1 MIKLASEKEILH
13 FFKSSYGSHTK
24 RYFGFYNSLFNQ
36 IITDEHL
43 MLLPIDD
50 RTATRAHGGFDV
62 VYLKNYRLIN
72 LDQHI
77 ARLLKSAESSFI
89 VSPFCQ
95 KQMKEIVI

>member
-13 FFKSSYGSHTK
+13 FFKRTFGSHTK
-24 RYFGFYNSLFNQ
+24 RYFGYYNSLFNQ

-50 RTATRAHGGFDV
+50 RTATRAHGVFDV
-62 VYLKNYRLIN
+62 IYLKNYRLRN

-77 ARLLKSAESSFI
+77 TRLLKSAESACI
-89 VSPFCQ
+89 EPPFSHN
-95 KQMKEIVI
+95 KMKEIVK